1 MKVTIKKA
9 GEVVF
14 FQKMDDDS
22 GKMNKLT
29 SHLMRLPK
37 GDVDE
42 VLLESNGHEL
52 PFKTVS
58 LDVSVVAKLANGVVI
73 KNADD
78 ALVGRKAETAAPAAP
93 AEAAPAA

>member
-9 GEVVF
+9 GETVF

-37 GDVDE
+37 GDADE
-42 VLLESNGHEL
+42 VILESNGHEL

-58 LDVSVVAKLANGVVI
+58 LDITVVAKLANGVI
-73 KNADD
+73 TKNADE
-78 ALVGRKAETAAPAAP
+78 AIVGRKTEPVAEQA
-93 AEAAPAA
+93 